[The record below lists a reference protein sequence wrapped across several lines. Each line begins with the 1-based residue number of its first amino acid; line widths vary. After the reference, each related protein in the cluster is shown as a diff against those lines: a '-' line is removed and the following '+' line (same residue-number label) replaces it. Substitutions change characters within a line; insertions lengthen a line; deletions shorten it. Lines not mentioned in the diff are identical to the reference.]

1 MRRRHLLAGLGALA
15 APSIV
20 KAQSSRVLRFVPTP
34 AVSYMDPV
42 WTTANFG
49 VATVVFESLYSV
61 DENLQ
66 PRPQMAA
73 GHTIED
79 GGKRWIIK
87 LRDGLRFHDNEP
99 VLARDCA
106 ASIGRWMK
114 RDASGKTLAQR
125 LDSLE
130 APDDRTVVFRLKKPF
145 PQLPFVLGK
154 AQPNVLPI
162 VPSRLAATDPGTQM
176 SETIG
181 CGPFRFVAN
190 EFSIGHLAVF
200 ERFAAYRPR
209 DEAPNGTSGG
219 RIAKVDRVEW
229 LAIPDAAT
237 ASAALLTGEVDWLDF
252 PIPDM
257 VPRLQRQSGHGR
269 ALRPVR
275 YLSGFTSQSCLRSDR
290 EFGHSPRHHGGPGR
304 EGNRLGRRGRRTEQ
318 RDRPDRRIPPRLA
331 VRD

>member
-1 MRRRHLLAGLGALA
+1 
-15 APSIV
+15 
-20 KAQSSRVLRFVPTP
+20 
-34 AVSYMDPV
+34 MDPV
-42 WTTANFG
+42 WTTTSFG
-49 VATVVFESLYSV
+49 AATVVFKSLYSV

-125 LDSLE
+125 LNSLE
-130 APDDRTVVFRLKKPF
+130 APDDRTVVFRLKRPF

-176 SETIG
+176 QRNDRLRAVS
-181 CGPFRFVAN
+181 FRR
-190 EFSIGHLAVF
+190 ERVF
-200 ERFAAYRPR
+200 DWAPR
-209 DEAPNGTSGG
+209 G
-219 RIAKVDRVEW
+219 
-229 LAIPDAAT
+229 
-237 ASAALLTGEVDWLDF
+237 
-252 PIPDM
+252 
-257 VPRLQRQSGHGR
+257 
-269 ALRPVR
+269 VR
-275 YLSGFTSQSCLRSDR
+275 
-290 EFGHSPRHHGGPGR
+290 
-304 EGNRLGRRGRRTEQ
+304 
-318 RDRPDRRIPPRLA
+318 A
-331 VRD
+331 VRGIPAAR